1 MNCLRIFADENG
13 ESHFD
18 EIEVSFKEVAFAPPA
33 PPFLISEPIEAKN
46 LIFLSFPSQW
56 FGDWHP
62 SPAHQYFFLLSG
74 RLEAEV
80 SDGEIRQIEPGAA
93 VLLEDTV
100 GKGHVTR
107 VLGEDEVQAIFVQ
120 LPAGGS

>member
-1 MNCLRIFADENG
+1 MHCLRIYADDDG

-18 EIEVSFKEVAFAPPA
+18 EVEVPLEEANFAPPA
-33 PPFLISEPIEAKN
+33 PPFLVSEPLNAKN
-46 LIFLSFPSQW
+46 LIFMSFSSGW

-120 LPAGGS
+120 MPPGGL

>member
-18 EIEVSFKEVAFAPPA
+18 EAEVPLKETNFAPPA
-33 PPFLISEPIEAKN
+33 PPFLVSEPLDAKN
-46 LIFLSFPSQW
+46 LIFISFTRGW

-62 SPAHQYFFLLSG
+62 TPAHQYFFLLAG

-80 SDGEIRQIEPGAA
+80 SDGEVRQIEPGTA
-93 VLLEDTV
+93 VLLEDLN
-100 GKGHVTR
+100 GKGHVTQ
-107 VLGEDEVQAIFVQ
+107 VLGEDEVRAIFVQ
-120 LPAGGS
+120 LPAGGL